1 MYKFFLIFI
10 SLIILDLI
18 YINFSQNY
26 YESEMKI
33 KYSNVKMI
41 PAVLA
46 WVCIGISYYYVVQE
60 PFEDKYLRG
69 LMLALGMYGVYNTTN
84 LAILPNY
91 SNELALRD
99 TIWGTSL
106 IMMVTFISQFIP
118 KFESPSINDDL

>member
-1 MYKFFLIFI
+1 
-10 SLIILDLI
+10 
-18 YINFSQNY
+18 
-26 YESEMKI
+26 MKI

-46 WVCIGISYYYVVQE
+46 WICIGISYHYSVQE
-60 PFEDKYLRG
+60 PFEDKYIRG
-69 LMLALGMYGVYNTTN
+69 LILALGMYGVYNTTN

-106 IMMVTFISQFIP
+106 ITIVTFISQYIH
-118 KFESPSINDDL
+118 E